1 MERGFAFADGNPDLL
16 RLYVPRAIALIAAFP
31 DRAADFPSPQALRG
45 AAEGGFA
52 ADGVSD
58 LPAHLR
64 ADLCDGLVAL
74 ARSLERVLTN
84 APPAAA
90 MREPVAKPTP
100 RVA

>member
-1 MERGFAFADGNPDLL
+1 MARGFAFADGNPDLL
-16 RLYVPRAIALIAAFP
+16 RLYVPRAVALITAFP
-31 DRAADFPSPQALRG
+31 DRVADFPSPQDLRA

-74 ARSLERVLTN
+74 ARLIEQTLASARKPGVQREI
-84 APPAAA
+84 AAEA
-90 MREPVAKPTP
+90 TA